1 MPRHYPR
8 SLSRFMMRRRRIKR
22 RKIKRR
28 KIKRKKRRTKRKRR
42 RRNIARRNIRRRRRS
57 TKRRNIQRIRRSRS
71 RNGLFVGIPF
81 LKMFLKCSKCN
92 NVFRI
97 CNAEKHIKHCK
108 NAAALCCDCGVSL
121 SPEEISKHTDC
132 PNALKRDVPPLYNPK
147 AVCFSLG
154 GLWCRKY
161 LIRISATFFLLIV
174 LHSKTKIAS
183 WHPFSTN
190 LCWWIACPERRMGL

>member
-22 RKIKRR
+22 RKIKRKKR
-28 KIKRKKRRTKRKRR
+28 RIKRKKRRRR
-42 RRNIARRNIRRRRRS
+42 SIARRSTRKRRRS
-57 TKRRNIQRIRRSRS
+57 TKRRSIRRIRRSRS
-71 RNGLFVGIPF
+71 RSGLFVGIPF

-92 NVFRI
+92 NVFRS
-97 CNAEKHIKHCK
+97 CNAEKHVKHCK

-154 GLWCRKY
+154 GLGCRKY

-183 WHPFSTN
+183 
-190 LCWWIACPERRMGL
+190 

>member
-1 MPRHYPR
+1 MNRRGNGRERKMPRHYPR

-28 KIKRKKRRTKRKRR
+28 KIKRKKRRIKRKKRRIKRKKRR
-42 RRNIARRNIRRRRRS
+42 RRSTARRSTRKRRRS

-92 NVFRI
+92 NVFRS
-97 CNAEKHIKHCK
+97 CNAEKHVKHCK

-147 AVCFSLG
+147 AVCFSLR
-154 GLWCRKY
+154 GL
-161 LIRISATFFLLIV
+161 
-174 LHSKTKIAS
+174 
-183 WHPFSTN
+183 
-190 LCWWIACPERRMGL
+190 